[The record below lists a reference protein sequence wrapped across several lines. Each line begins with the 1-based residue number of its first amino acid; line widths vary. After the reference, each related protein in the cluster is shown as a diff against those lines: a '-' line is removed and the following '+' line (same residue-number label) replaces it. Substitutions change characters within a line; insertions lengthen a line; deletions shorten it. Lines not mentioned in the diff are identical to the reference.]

1 MGSAI
6 LIMLYGLPLLVAWY
20 VGIIIFCWLVQEYYA
35 AEPAAPCPECAG
47 HHMSAVCR
55 ACDGSGILRE

>member
-20 VGIIIFCWLVQEYYA
+20 VGIFKPVISIVTL
-35 AEPAAPCPECAG
+35 
-47 HHMSAVCR
+47 M
-55 ACDGSGILRE
+55 L